1 MREARRLFS
10 LAAAAVL
17 ATVVGTWLPV
27 HAQPDPLA
35 AMTGVAA
42 TPPAAAPDVAFQ
54 ALDGRRV
61 GLATLR
67 GRPVLLTFFT
77 TW

>member
-1 MREARRLFS
+1 
-10 LAAAAVL
+10 
-17 ATVVGTWLPV
+17 
-27 HAQPDPLA
+27 
-35 AMTGVAA
+35 MTGVPA

-54 ALDGRRV
+54 ASDGRRV
-61 GLATLR
+61 GLAAFR

>member
-1 MREARRLFS
+1 MRRARRLVSFV
-10 LAAAAVL
+10 AAVVAVL
-17 ATVVGTWLPV
+17 GAWLPV
-27 HAQPDPLA
+27 EAQPDALA
-35 AMTGVAA
+35 ALKGIAA
-42 TPPAAAPDVAFQ
+42 TPPSPAPDVVFQ

-61 GLATLR
+61 GLDAFR

>member
-1 MREARRLFS
+1 MNGL
-10 LAAAAVL
+10 
-17 ATVVGTWLPV
+17 
-27 HAQPDPLA
+27 
-35 AMTGVAA
+35 AA
-42 TPPAAAPDVAFQ
+42 TPPAPAPDVAFQ

-61 GLATLR
+61 GLAAFR